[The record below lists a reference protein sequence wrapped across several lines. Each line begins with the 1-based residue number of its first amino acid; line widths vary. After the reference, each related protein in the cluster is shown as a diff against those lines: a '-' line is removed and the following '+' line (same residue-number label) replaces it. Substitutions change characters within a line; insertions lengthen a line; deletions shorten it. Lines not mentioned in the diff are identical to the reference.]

1 MVNLTELSKTKLKQL
16 LGNIN
21 QNPQMVELYES
32 KWHRIIHFLHNSV
45 GYVIAKVAK
54 AGSIEKQTQI
64 EGSDLDVKFC
74 TSPNHNL
81 TTVLNTIRV
90 KAEENF
96 GQVANVIKS
105 KSAVKIYFKDPKCN
119 IDVVYLTLNQ
129 FDKEHEEDKN
139 IGRLPQVKQD
149 AIKLAKYAFYKSTGD
164 LVKGYEIEKVC
175 INSNCNSLVGCVN
188 ASIYYFTGR
197 LIQNKNSI
205 DDVLRYLT

>member
-1 MVNLTELSKTKLKQL
+1 MVFLTELSKNKLKQL

-32 KWHRIIHFLHNSV
+32 KWHRIVHFLHNSI

-54 AGSIEKQTQI
+54 AGSIEKQTEI
-64 EGSDLDVKFC
+64 RGSDLDVKFC
-74 TSPNHNL
+74 TSPNHSLN
-81 TTVLNTIRV
+81 TVLITIQV

-96 GQVANVIKS
+96 GKVANIIKG

-119 IDVVYLTLNQ
+119 VDVVYLTLSQ

-139 IGRLPQVKQD
+139 VGRLPQVKQD
-149 AIKLAKYAFYKSTGD
+149 AIKLAKYAFYKSTKD

-175 INSNCNSLVGCVN
+175 INSNCNSLIGCVN

-197 LIQNKNSI
+197 LNLNKYSI
-205 DDVLRYLT
+205 DDVLKYLT